1 MKSIII
7 LVSIILGIIGVHSKQ
22 PTVLE
27 KLRDDPD
34 LSQVCDPLFQMNDL
48 FVSTDFLHSIME
60 TKLFF
65 SKQKKSS
72 RLSIV
77 TKTKKS
83 VIQSLN
89 LIYE

>member
-48 FVSTDFLHSIME
+48 FVSTDFSHSIME
-60 TKLFF
+60 TKLIFF
-65 SKQKKSS
+65 
-72 RLSIV
+72 
-77 TKTKKS
+77 KTKKKLKA
-83 VIQSLN
+83 INRYKNKKKCHPIIKFN
-89 LIYE
+89 L